1 MNTVTVLV
9 QNVRLSVSS
18 ILQIIF
24 ISSNYFST
32 QGRLT
37 WQSLFIQ
44 FIFPQM
50 FRWMILKLLT
60 CLQDMKP
67 MYQCTLNFFTILD
80 LTAFYFLYSSNTYLQ
95 LVVYKYD

>member
-24 ISSNYFST
+24 ISSNYFSI

-44 FIFPQM
+44 FFSTNVSMDDI
-50 FRWMILKLLT
+50 KT
-60 CLQDMKP
+60 
-67 MYQCTLNFFTILD
+67 LD
-80 LTAFYFLYSSNTYLQ
+80 LPPGYETNVSVYFELLYYPRSDSILLSLFFEYLPTTRS
-95 LVVYKYD
+95 V